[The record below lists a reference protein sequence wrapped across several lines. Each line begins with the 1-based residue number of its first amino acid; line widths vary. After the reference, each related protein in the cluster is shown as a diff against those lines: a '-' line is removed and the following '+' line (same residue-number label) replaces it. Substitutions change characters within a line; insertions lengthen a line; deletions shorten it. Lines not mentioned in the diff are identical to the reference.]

1 MGINE
6 RLQRLEARIA
16 PPHEVPPG
24 MDLLLKLMN
33 NARVELDG
41 EGEPEPLTL
50 QDRRTRSLRSRPAR
64 CASLWRQ
71 PAGRPTGC
79 LRIRPTN
86 SRRRSL
92 PSIGRPQESFCPGW
106 RRRGPAHPKD
116 WPHLDE
122 WIEHTKGEIAKL
134 DEEAALESRPKAGAK
149 RGRRRYGS

>member
-50 QDRRTRSLRSRPAR
+50 QDRRDLLEDAESFVGWYIPLQRERNPSPENLRAMDELERVSLEDMAE
-64 CASLWRQ
+64 LKVE
-71 PAGRPTGC
+71 
-79 LRIRPTN
+79 
-86 SRRRSL
+86 
-92 PSIGRPQESFCPGW
+92 IGRME
-106 RRRGPAHPKD
+106 
-116 WPHLDE
+116 
-122 WIEHTKGEIAKL
+122 
-134 DEEAALESRPKAGAK
+134 GATE
-149 RGRRRYGS
+149 